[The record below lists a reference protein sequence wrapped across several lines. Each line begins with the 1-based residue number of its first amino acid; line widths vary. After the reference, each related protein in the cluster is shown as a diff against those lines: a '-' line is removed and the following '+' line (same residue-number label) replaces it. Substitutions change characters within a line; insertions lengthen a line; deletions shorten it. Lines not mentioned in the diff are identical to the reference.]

1 MKNVDKK
8 YMTGHKSAPASSF
21 YCMGVLGSAVYFVG
35 SVDGFWNIILAVLKS
50 LVWPAML
57 VHRAFELLHI

>member
-8 YMTGHKSAPASSF
+8 YMMGKRAAPASGI

-35 SVDGFWNIILAVLKS
+35 GVDGFWNIILAVLKS